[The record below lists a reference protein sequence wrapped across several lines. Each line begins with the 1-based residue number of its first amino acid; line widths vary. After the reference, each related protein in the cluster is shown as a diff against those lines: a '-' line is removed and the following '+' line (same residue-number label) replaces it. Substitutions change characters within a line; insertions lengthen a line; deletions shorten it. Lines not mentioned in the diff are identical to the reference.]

1 MASCWICL
9 DDEADQFCKPL
20 VRDCSCRGDDAG
32 FAHLSCLVE
41 YARRKSSEVD
51 SPLDFI
57 NPRRKY
63 EKYPGC
69 NWRHLIVQTN
79 FLSAVLAEVEIS
91 KGKTEEIIET
101 SLSIIE
107 HLSMHP
113 DSSICSSKF
122 EALKTDILSLIG
134 EIRLKQ
140 DDRTE
145 DEAKKC
151 LSFLDDLKKTRESLG
166 NAAGVAQLDI
176 KI

>member
-1 MASCWICL
+1 MQADHQNQQQTDLS
-9 DDEADQFCKPL
+9 DEFKL
-20 VRDCSCRGDDAG
+20 
-32 FAHLSCLVE
+32 
-41 YARRKSSEVD
+41 
-51 SPLDFI
+51 FI
-57 NPRRKY
+57 D

-91 KGKTEEIIET
+91 KEKTEEIIET

-140 DDRTE
+140 DNRTE

-176 KI
+176 KIAHHKARSSPSYSYHILHSNSNQTCIVCLSLNCHRYRLN